1 MTFGTICT
9 RVRNQVIDLPTTVT
23 NAVPDYVRTGIR
35 KLQTRHNFLV
45 MDKLAAVTTVVNVA
59 NIGPVPSD
67 WKEWRSF
74 PYYLTNDG
82 RARKLQMHTPHEGIY
97 PDIRSTETNPPRI
110 ITIGEPS
117 DDNGTRAMIVAPI
130 PDGASDWSDGE
141 YRLYIPY
148 RRYLAA
154 LTAEGDSNWFTTNAE
169 EYIFHFATNLAFAG
183 DWDYEH
189 ATLHLQLAEN
199 EYKEVV
205 LADKRLRLSDVQNLV
220 PHRDVL
226 SAEVRW

>member
-1 MTFGTICT
+1 MTFGSICT
-9 RVRNQVIDLPTTVT
+9 RVRSQVIDLPAVVT
-23 NAVPDYVRTGIR
+23 ASVPDYVRTGIA

-45 MDKLAAVTTVVNVA
+45 MDKLQAAVTTVNVA
-59 NIGPVPSD
+59 SIGNVPSD

-97 PDIRSTETNPPRI
+97 PDIRETETNPPRI

-117 DDNGTRAMIVAPI
+117 DDLGTRPMKVAPI
-130 PDGASDWSDGE
+130 PDGSSDWADGE

-148 RRYLAA
+148 RRYLAP
-154 LTAEGDSNWFTTNAE
+154 LSLDGDSNWFTVNAE
-169 EYIFHFATNLAFAG
+169 EYIFHFASNLAFAA

-189 ATLHLQLAEN
+189 SAVELQLAEN

-205 LADKRLRLSDVQNLV
+205 LRDKRLRLSDVQNLV
-220 PHRDVL
+220 PHRDALDV
-226 SAEVRW
+226 EVRW